1 MSVVQQ
7 IIDAITSEIRRAI
20 RKQIHQG
27 EVAFER
33 YLRKMLVK
41 VLKLLALSMMGVVL
55 IASASVFL
63 LMGTILY
70 LERFMPNYLAWD
82 VVGLISGLVGAI
94 LFLLLYIQLRNF
106 RL

>member
-7 IIDAITSEIRRAI
+7 VIDAFTSEIRRAI

-63 LMGTILY
+63 LVARYSTWSVSCPTIWRGT
-70 LERFMPNYLAWD
+70 W
-82 VVGLISGLVGAI
+82 
-94 LFLLLYIQLRNF
+94 
-106 RL
+106 

>member
-7 IIDAITSEIRRAI
+7 IIDTLTYEIRRAI

-33 YLRKMLVK
+33 YLRKVLVK

-63 LMGTILY
+63 LVGTILY
-70 LERFMPNYLAWD
+70 LERFMPNYLAWS

-94 LFLLLYIQLRNF
+94 LFLLLYIQVRDFKL
-106 RL
+106 